1 MKKIIIQFNEANFD
15 LITRYA
21 DNYNLK
27 SLKKIITLA
36 SKGNTSS
43 EDEYQN
49 LEPWIQWYSFYS
61 NKKFSDHKVFHLNG
75 YKDKNQKIFLDEL
88 IEKDKKIGVFGSMN
102 LPPNN
107 KFNIYIP
114 DPWSTVNAD
123 GSLSSKTVNYAL
135 KYLVNNNTKFKI
147 NLKSL
152 FGLIFLFGFPSLKK
166 ISIFFK
172 ILLYFIKKDRSKL
185 VAYFD
190 YLFLAYSLRRIKK
203 KKLDFSLIFLN
214 GFAHIQHHYL
224 LNSEF
229 ITKKK
234 ENPEW
239 YISKYKDPI
248 YDSLLVYNKMF
259 ETYFEKYSNY
269 ETWIITGLSQ
279 EPENSPKIYWRFN
292 NHKKIFDNFFK
303 FDYEIFPHMTRDF
316 EIKVNDKKNLEFV
329 INFLNHSSIR
339 VLKNNQIHKA
349 FGFINNNSSNSV
361 FSSFVYND
369 EFSELELIFRNTNV
383 NLNQRDL
390 NFVAIKN
397 SIHNQQGWVYT
408 NVNKKDLSN
417 IKIWDLSRLIV

>member
-114 DPWSTVNAD
+114 DPWSTVNTD
-123 GSLSSKTVNYAL
+123 SSLSSKTVNYAL

-147 NLKSL
+147 NLRSL

-172 ILLYFIKKDRSKL
+172 ILIYFIKKDRSKL
-185 VAYFD
+185 VSYFY
-190 YLFLAYSLRRIKK
+190 YLFFSYSLRRIKK
-203 KKLDFSLIFLN
+203 KK
-214 GFAHIQHHYL
+214 
-224 LNSEF
+224 
-229 ITKKK
+229 T
-234 ENPEW
+234 
-239 YISKYKDPI
+239 
-248 YDSLLVYNKMF
+248 
-259 ETYFEKYSNY
+259 
-269 ETWIITGLSQ
+269 
-279 EPENSPKIYWRFN
+279 RF
-292 NHKKIFDNFFK
+292 FFNFFK
-303 FDYEIFPHMTRDF
+303 RICTYTTSLF
-316 EIKVNDKKNLEFV
+316 IKF
-329 INFLNHSSIR
+329 
-339 VLKNNQIHKA
+339 
-349 FGFINNNSSNSV
+349 
-361 FSSFVYND
+361 
-369 EFSELELIFRNTNV
+369 
-383 NLNQRDL
+383 
-390 NFVAIKN
+390 
-397 SIHNQQGWVYT
+397 
-408 NVNKKDLSN
+408 
-417 IKIWDLSRLIV
+417 